1 MWHSRGFVVFLCV
14 LSPSPDIPENGSAAE
29 RPTDQP
35 TAPHDLCL
43 GQPVHVAY
51 FSLGG
56 KSPSLLLWRG
66 LAFQEARLDT
76 AEGAAGLTRG

>member
-1 MWHSRGFVVFLCV
+1 MFFCV

-43 GQPVHVAY
+43 GQLVHVAY

-56 KSPSLLLWRG
+56 K
-66 LAFQEARLDT
+66 ARVCCCVVVWFEPETRPDT
-76 AEGAAGLTRG
+76 AEVAAGLTRG